1 MTTVRDA
8 IEEARLWLGA
18 TKGGI
23 AGYHGAF
30 IAGSVARLADED
42 TLPAG
47 SDVDVMV
54 IAADDGY
61 LGKSFAGDIVI
72 EGTLLRAE
80 TALDADAVLRHY
92 HLAPGIAHAR
102 IIDDPAGEIARVQA
116 AVEARY
122 ADPDTIQLR
131 LDHVESR
138 ARATLASAL
147 DDRPE
152 PERVT
157 AWLFGTGQLAH
168 MILVGALENPTVRTR
183 YVRAGA
189 VLSQA
194 GEDVA
199 YERLLRLARVNR
211 LRRPMV
217 EALTR
222 DLDALLTVAGP
233 VAERSDWRFASD
245 IAPSMRPIIMDG
257 IRAMIRD
264 GWHREAIFP
273 LAMTWL
279 RCAQLL
285 LQDSPADLPRDAMPK
300 LRNALH
306 IPTDADLRDAV
317 EESTE
322 AIPAFRSLADGIA
335 R

>member
-1 MTTVRDA
+1 MTTVREA
-8 IEEARLWLGA
+8 IEAAGQWLA
-18 TKGGI
+18 SQKDGI
-23 AGYHGAF
+23 AGYRGAF
-30 IAGSVARLADED
+30 IAGSVARLADND
-42 TLPAG
+42 ALPAG

-54 IAADDGY
+54 VAAEDGY

-80 TALDADAVLRHY
+80 TALDAEAVLRHY

-102 IIDDPAGEIARVQA
+102 ILDDPEGEIARVQA
-116 AVEARY
+116 DVRARY
-122 ADPDTIQLR
+122 ADPETIRWR

-147 DDRPE
+147 DDRPD

-168 MILVGALENPTVRTR
+168 MILVGALENPTIRTR
-183 YVRAGA
+183 YVRAGE
-189 VLSQA
+189 VLASA

-211 LRRPMV
+211 LRRPAV
-217 EALTR
+217 EALVR
-222 DLDALLTVAGP
+222 DLDALLALAGP

-245 IAPSMRPIIMDG
+245 IAPPMRPVILDG

-264 GWHREAIFP
+264 GWHREAMFP

-279 RCAQLL
+279 RCVQVL
-285 LQDSPADLPRDAMPK
+285 LQDAPADLPPAPCRSYA
-300 LRNALH
+300 RRCTS
-306 IPTDADLRDAV
+306 PTDADLRDAV
-317 EESTE
+317 AESIE
-322 AIPAFRSLADGIA
+322 AIPAFRSLADHVA